1 MIAEKM
7 LLRHFEKK
15 YFALEIGIEDNMPNV
30 CANIDNPPNESIAVM
45 AVSCVCI
52 CSGDWLKRKAPFVIS
67 NIPPNI
73 AAIAEEERE
82 NIPEKYFAKN
92 AIMPVC

>member
-52 CSGDWLKRKAPFVIS
+52 CSDD
-67 NIPPNI
+67 
-73 AAIAEEERE
+73 
-82 NIPEKYFAKN
+82 
-92 AIMPVC
+92 